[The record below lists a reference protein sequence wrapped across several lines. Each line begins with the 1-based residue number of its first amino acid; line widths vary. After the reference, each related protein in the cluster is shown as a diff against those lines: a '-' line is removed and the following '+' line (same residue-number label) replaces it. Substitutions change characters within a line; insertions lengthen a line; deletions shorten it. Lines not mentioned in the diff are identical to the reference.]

1 MPGFEVETDSKRA
14 AQVDDRGN
22 NEHLTFYINSFI
34 LLYMNK
40 QKLVLAFIEFLESEL
55 MALKAAAQA
64 TYEAATHEENKPENE
79 YDTRAI
85 EASYLA
91 GAQAKRAG
99 EIDEV
104 LTLFKTTNIREF
116 AKTDPI
122 SATALIEI
130 ELNNKNSFVFLMPK
144 GGGVSLKFE
153 GQPIQVITP
162 QSVLGGALIG
172 LKAGDFADVEIN
184 NSVREYAVV
193 SVQ

>member
-1 MPGFEVETDSKRA
+1 
-14 AQVDDRGN
+14 
-22 NEHLTFYINSFI
+22 
-34 LLYMNK
+34 MNK

-104 LTLFKTTNIREF
+104 LALFKTTNIREF